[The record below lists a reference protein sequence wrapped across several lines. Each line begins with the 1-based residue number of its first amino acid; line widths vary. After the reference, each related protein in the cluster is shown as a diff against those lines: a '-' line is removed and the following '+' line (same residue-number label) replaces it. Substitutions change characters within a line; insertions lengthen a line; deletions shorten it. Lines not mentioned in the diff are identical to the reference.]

1 MYGYN
6 ITVSL
11 AGEKPGNLAAML
23 DEVTDQLTDMCS
35 RDIDFEDF
43 MVTRHVP
50 GDTTFLIVVG
60 GEDNE
65 ATGMTRAI
73 IWVHT
78 AVNAAGFAT
87 PGWLR
92 RAEQVFTEDSS
103 DRAVTASC

>member
-1 MYGYN
+1 
-6 ITVSL
+6 
-11 AGEKPGNLAAML
+11 ML
-23 DEVTDQLTDMCS
+23 DKATNELTLMCS
-35 RDIDFEDF
+35 RDAEFEDF
-43 MVTRHVP
+43 MVTRSFMAS
-50 GDTTFLIVVG
+50 GDTTFLIVVS

-92 RAEQVFTEDSS
+92 RAEQVFTIAS